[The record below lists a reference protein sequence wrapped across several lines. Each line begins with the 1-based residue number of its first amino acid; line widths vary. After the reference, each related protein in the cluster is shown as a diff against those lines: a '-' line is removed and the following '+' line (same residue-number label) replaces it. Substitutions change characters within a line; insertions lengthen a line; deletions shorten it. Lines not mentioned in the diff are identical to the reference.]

1 MKMPSLKYQKGE
13 LVMGRWPGSS
23 LYYEVK
29 VLGFDVK
36 GQLYTVIYKDGTE
49 LELREQDLKVSSQ
62 AHLAQYHHNRCTH
75 HVMPWRAYREMLL
88 ATCSNARCRAPSSRL
103 SWSQTFRLHQ
113 CLEVLDHNVSFLT
126 LQMSNHEYF

>member
-1 MKMPSLKYQKGE
+1 MPSLKFQKGE

-49 LELREQDLKVSSQ
+49 LELKEQDMKVSTATPGPHPPQLTSHIPSMLVLCSFRYWKGKRVRFHE
-62 AHLAQYHHNRCTH
+62 AHIR
-75 HVMPWRAYREMLL
+75 WELL
-88 ATCSNARCRAPSSRL
+88 
-103 SWSQTFRLHQ
+103 
-113 CLEVLDHNVSFLT
+113 VLT
-126 LQMSNHEYF
+126 LTAVHSEWTLLPNVFAPPVSGRLCSS